1 MSLPAARLVSK
12 LCSGL
17 LCGGAL
23 VSAAAPVTAATTP
36 LLLDDRSGAN
46 LCTDLGK
53 NNGACWRLVTDGVM
67 GGVSDGHLQPAR
79 IDGRPC
85 LRLTGEVSTLNNG
98 GFIQASLDLD
108 AAGLLDARAYRGIE
122 IDVYGNDDTY
132 NLHLRT
138 ADTRIVWQSY
148 RASFQAPPRWQTL
161 RLPFAEL
168 QPHRIEKPLDLSRLR
183 RLGLVAIGRDM
194 RADLCIARVS
204 FYP

>member
-1 MSLPAARLVSK
+1 MPLSFFRVAALFC
-12 LCSGL
+12 LGL
-17 LCGGAL
+17 LCGSSAL
-23 VSAAAPVTAATTP
+23 SVSAAAT
-36 LLLDDRSGAN
+36 LLLDDFSSAN

-53 NNGACWRLVTDGVM
+53 NNRACWRLVTDGVM
-67 GGVSDGHLQPAR
+67 GGVSDGRMQLAQ

-108 AAGLLDARAYRGIE
+108 SAGGQFDARSYRGIE
-122 IDVYGNDDTY
+122 IDVFGNDETY
-132 NLHLRT
+132 NLHLRS

-148 RASFQAPPRWQTL
+148 RASFQAPARWQTV

-168 QPHRIEKPLDLSRLR
+168 QAHRIEKPLDLSRLR
-183 RLGLVAIGRDM
+183 RLGLVAIGREM
-194 RADLCIARVS
+194 QADLCLARIS

>member
-1 MSLPAARLVSK
+1 MPLSFNRSASI
-12 LCSGL
+12 LCLGL
-17 LCGGAL
+17 LCGSSA
-23 VSAAAPVTAATTP
+23 VSAATP
-36 LLLDDRSGAN
+36 LLLDDRRSGN
-46 LCTDLGK
+46 LCADPG
-53 NNGACWRLVTDGVM
+53 NNTGACWRLVTDGVM
-67 GGVSDGHLQPAR
+67 GGVSDGRLQPAR

-85 LRLTGEVSTLNNG
+85 LRLTGEVSMLNNG

-108 AAGLLDARAYRGIE
+108 NGGLLDARAYRGIE
-122 IDVYGNDDTY
+122 IDVYGNDATY

-148 RASFQAPPRWQTL
+148 RASFQAPPRWQML

-194 RADLCIARVS
+194 QADLCFARLS

>member
-1 MSLPAARLVSK
+1 MPSAFTRHVPILL
-12 LCSGL
+12 LGL
-17 LCGGAL
+17 LAWTSAM
-23 VSAAAPVTAATTP
+23 SAAAAP
-36 LLLDDRSGAN
+36 LLLDDRSSAN
-46 LCTDLGK
+46 LCA
-53 NNGACWRLVTDGVM
+53 NNGSCWRLVTDGVM
-67 GGVSDGHLQPAR
+67 GGVSDGRLQPAQ
-79 IDGRPC
+79 IEGRSC

-108 AAGLLDARAYRGIE
+108 EAGLLDARAYRGIE
-122 IDVYGNDDTY
+122 IEVFGNAETY

-148 RASFQAPPRWQTL
+148 RASFQAPPRWQSV

-183 RLGLVAIGRDM
+183 RLGLVAIGREM
-194 RADLCIARVS
+194 QADLCLARVT

>member
-1 MSLPAARLVSK
+1 MPLSFTRVFSWFCAPSVCL
-12 LCSGL
+12 GL
-17 LCGGAL
+17 LCGSSA
-23 VSAAAPVTAATTP
+23 VSAATP
-36 LLLDDRSGAN
+36 LLLDNRRSGN

-53 NNGACWRLVTDGVM
+53 NTGPCWRLVTDGVM
-67 GGVSDGHLQPAR
+67 GGVSDGRLQPAR

>member
-1 MSLPAARLVSK
+1 MPLSFARPFSWPYASI
-12 LCSGL
+12 LCIGL
-17 LCGGAL
+17 LYGSSA
-23 VSAAAPVTAATTP
+23 VSAAVP
-36 LLLDDRSGAN
+36 LLLDDRRSAD
-46 LCTDLGK
+46 LCA

-67 GGVSDGHLQPAR
+67 GGVSDGRLQPAQ
-79 IDGRPC
+79 IDGRSC

-122 IDVYGNDDTY
+122 IDVYGNDETY

-148 RASFQAPPRWQTL
+148 RASFQAPPRWQTV

-168 QPHRIEKPLDLSRLR
+168 QPHRIEEPLDLSRLR
-183 RLGLVAIGRDM
+183 RLGLVAIGREM
-194 RADLCIARVS
+194 QADLCIARVS